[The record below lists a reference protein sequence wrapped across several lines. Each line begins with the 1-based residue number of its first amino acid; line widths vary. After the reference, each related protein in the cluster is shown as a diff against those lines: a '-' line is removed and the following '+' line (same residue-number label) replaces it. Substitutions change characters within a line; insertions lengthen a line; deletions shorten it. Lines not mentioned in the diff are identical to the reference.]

1 MPDPIQNLLGL
12 LSVASLAIK
21 LLYVINGVCC
31 IATMSQLE
39 SPDMRIQITV
49 SGSRAIRVRQMM
61 AINGFRSENEAI
73 QYLVNRGLEHC
84 SGAIRQWE
92 MLKEVQ
98 ERTLASQADMFASM
112 ETILKDSD

>member
-1 MPDPIQNLLGL
+1 MTEN
-12 LSVASLAIK
+12 K
-21 LLYVINGVCC
+21 
-31 IATMSQLE
+31 

-49 SGSRAIRVRQMM
+49 SGTRAMRVRQMM
-61 AINGFRSENEAI
+61 SINGFRSENEAI

-92 MLKEVQ
+92 MLREVQ

-112 ETILKDSD
+112 ETVLKETE